1 MPSKQRKQALG
12 RTRQTR
18 PPRRR
23 AVTLMEVLLVLVV
36 LTLIAA
42 TAWPSLERSFAD
54 QRLRDAADLVRAEW
68 SGARAEAMR
77 SGVAQ
82 QFHYTPEEQAYWVEP
97 CENALGSSGEPASM
111 DTNAPAGAEASYDR
125 SVLPDEI
132 YFHEGEAQSDASQA
146 ASADQSPQ
154 TEDIDAGPIEDGEP
168 DTPII
173 FYPDGTCSSAR
184 LVLRNEY
191 GRGITVTIRGLTGM
205 SDVREIFCIEDR
217 LP

>member
-1 MPSKQRKQALG
+1 MSLEQRKSAPARAG
-12 RTRQTR
+12 KERHAR
-18 PPRRR
+18 PR

-77 SGVAQ
+77 SGITQ
-82 QFHYTPEEQAYWVEP
+82 QFHYTPQEQTYWVQP
-97 CENALGSSGEPASM
+97 CENALGSSDEQSSLG
-111 DTNAPAGAEASYDR
+111 R

-132 YFHEGEAQSDASQA
+132 YFHEGESQSDSSQS
-146 ASADQSPQ
+146 ASADQTPQ
-154 TEDIDAGPIEDGEP
+154 TGKIDPGTIEDGESGAA
-168 DTPII
+168 IV

-191 GRGITVTIRGLTGM
+191 DRGITVTIRGLTGM
-205 SDVREIFCIEDR
+205 SDTHEISIIEER